1 MQPVIYF
8 QKKNRRARMFI
19 LKGFWNGSSCQSLL
33 NQSGPRQQRPF
44 RHSTVPSF
52 GVRGHVRA
60 L

>member
-1 MQPVIYF
+1 
-8 QKKNRRARMFI
+8 MFI